1 MKKLLIMAFAAALMA
16 ACSPKQEETTM
27 KNENPTLQKID
38 PKELDGN
45 VIKMF
50 DEDWMVVSAGNKD
63 SMNLM
68 TISWGGLGELWNK
81 PVATVYV
88 APQRFTYHFLDSEE
102 YYTICHFDSTYR
114 EKLTYLGT
122 KSGRDEDKVKG
133 SGLTVNFTELGNPI
147 YEEADLVIECRK
159 IYHDNFRRDR
169 LQQEQLDWYEDRQ
182 VDPHGLF
189 IGEIVNMWVKK

>member
-1 MKKLLIMAFAAALMA
+1 
-16 ACSPKQEETTM
+16 M

-68 TISWGGLGELWNK
+68 TLSWGGLGELWNK

-88 APQRFTYHFLDSEE
+88 APQRFTYHFLDNEE
-102 YYTICHFDSTYR
+102 YYTICHFDSTYH

-133 SGLTVNFTELGNPI
+133 SGLTVKYTELGNPI

-169 LQQEQLDWYEDRQ
+169 LQPEQLDWYEDRQ